1 MSSDLFTTYLISA
14 GFGIAALSVTLAAMN
29 LYYKDEKVP
38 EHVRAWLRWLVLLV
52 FILSALAIVARVLDF
67 LSG

>member
-14 GFGIAALSVTLAAMN
+14 GFGVAALSVTVAAMS

-38 EHVRAWLRWLVLLV
+38 ERVRAWLRWLMALV
-52 FILSALAIVARVLDF
+52 VFLCVTAIVARFIDF
-67 LSG
+67 LSN